1 MIGSLLKDRYQVEK
15 ELGRGGFGVVYLA
28 RDQQLL
34 GKAVVIKVLT
44 DDLAADPWPL
54 KKFRQEIE
62 AMARIDHP
70 GVVGALDTGETGD
83 GKPFLVMQFVEGVT
97 LRGEIGS
104 NGMDLARAA
113 GLIRQIGQAL
123 NAAHAAGVWHR
134 DLKPENIMVQKP
146 GDGEEYVKLID
157 FGIAAIKDSRFA
169 EQSQTTKVAGSY
181 AYMSP
186 EQFAGNP
193 CAQSDIWAFG
203 VIAYEMLTGRKP
215 FQSESLFQLM
225 TDQLA
230 GVPVRPRQLR
240 PAIPPAAEEAVLRA
254 LTAGLE
260 QRYGRPREFGDA
272 LAKALTEEDRSAADV
287 TAEVKL
293 TSPTAT
299 TAYATTSQRVDP
311 KKVEMAHVLFMDI
324 VGFSK
329 EYMDQG
335 AALVTE
341 LQQIVRQA
349 KAYQDAERNREIMRL
364 ATGDGMALVFF
375 GDPQTAAQC
384 AIEVGAALKARP
396 HIRLRMGINTGPV
409 QRLEDINS
417 GPNVSGAGINM
428 AQRVMDAGDAGH
440 ILCSK
445 STTDVLAQLATWA
458 PHLHDLGECEVKHGI
473 KLPIYNLYTPEVGN
487 ADWPSRIPRRKED
500 VEREEMKGK
509 SRRALMGAVAAL
521 VVVVG
526 GVGLW
531 RWMNP
536 PLPETSFEYWATVQ
550 RIDTKN
556 TRKFAKEQIL
566 DENQQIALHLR
577 APSAGHLYV
586 INKGKLAAGEKTSV
600 FVVLHPVPKGDSS
613 VAAGAEIRAP
623 ASREHW
629 FRVDKSA
636 TDEYLYLIW
645 STSRVPALEAIK
657 DAESDPES
665 NHVIIKEG
673 DERFQSL
680 ANFMEQYLAP
690 ETNIERNEQA
700 NRSVIRGRAAIL
712 VHLVKLTHM

>member
-15 ELGRGGFGVVYLA
+15 ELGRGGFGVVYRAL
-28 RDQQLL
+28 DQQLL
-34 GKAVVIKVLT
+34 GKPVVIKILT

-70 GVVGALDTGETGD
+70 GVVGALDTGETAD
-83 GKPFLVMQFVEGVT
+83 GKPFLVMQFVEGVN
-97 LRGEIGS
+97 LRGEIGAS
-104 NGMDLARAA
+104 GMELGRAA

-134 DLKPENIMVQKP
+134 DLKPENIMIQKP

-181 AYMSP
+181 AYMAP

-203 VIAYEMLTGRKP
+203 VIAYEMLTGKKP
-215 FQSESLFQLM
+215 FQSDSLFQLM
-225 TDQLA
+225 MDQRE

-240 PAIPPAAEEAVLRA
+240 PEITAAAEECVLRA
-254 LTAGLE
+254 LAAGLDV
-260 QRYGRPREFGDA
+260 RYQRPREFGDA
-272 LAKALTEEDRSAADV
+272 LAKALAEEDQSGV
-287 TAEVKL
+287 TAEVDI
-293 TSPTAT
+293 PRPDAT
-299 TAYATTSQRVDP
+299 TAYATPSQRIDP

-324 VGFSK
+324 VGFSR

-335 AALVTE
+335 AAMVTE
-341 LQQIVRQA
+341 LQQIVRSTS
-349 KAYQDAERNREIMRL
+349 AYKTAERNREILRL

-384 AIEVGAALKARP
+384 ALEIAAALKSRP
-396 HIRLRMGINTGPV
+396 QIKLRMGINTGPV
-409 QRLEDINS
+409 QRLEDIK
-417 GPNVSGAGINM
+417 GEANVSGAGINN

-445 STTDVLAQLATWA
+445 STAEVLAQLTTWA

-473 KLPIYNLYTPEVGN
+473 RIPMYNLYTPDVGN
-487 ADWPSRIPRRKED
+487 AEWPSRIPRRKED
-500 VEREEMKGK
+500 VERERLQGR
-509 SRRALMGAVAAL
+509 SRRAVGGAVAAL

-536 PLPETSFEYWATVQ
+536 PPPEISFEYWATVQ
-550 RIDTKN
+550 RIADKSV
-556 TRKFAKEQIL
+556 RVFAKEQIL
-566 DENQQIALHLR
+566 DEGYQIAVHLR
-577 APSAGHLYV
+577 APAPGHLYL
-586 INKGKLAAGEKTSV
+586 INKGKLAPTDQAPV
-600 FVVLHPVPKGDSS
+600 FVVLSPGPKADSA
-613 VAAGAEIRAP
+613 VAAGREIRAP
-623 ASREHW
+623 ASAEHW
-629 FRVDKSA
+629 FRVDKAASDEFLYLVWA
-636 TDEYLYLIW
+636 TDKVDE
-645 STSRVPALEAIK
+645 LERIK
-657 DAESDPES
+657 DSESDPES
-665 NHVIIKEG
+665 NHVIIREA
-673 DERFQSL
+673 DPRFRSVD
-680 ANFMEQYLAP
+680 NFMTRHLVP
-690 ETNIERNEQA
+690 ETQIERNEEA
-700 NRSVIRGRAAIL
+700 RRSVIRGRASIL
-712 VHLVKLTHM
+712 VHLVRLSHM